1 MVDEKKHSETAMGEP
16 VSAREKTAQNA
27 DEVAMG
33 RPTAPKDIDARSD
46 AQVARAC
53 DGRRDGGEKAED
65 VAMGQPATN
74 SNGRSRRSTRR
85 RWGSRRTDPS

>member
-1 MVDEKKHSETAMGEP
+1 MVDEKKHSETEMGEP

-46 AQVARAC
+46 AQIA
-53 DGRRDGGEKAED
+53 
-65 VAMGQPATN
+65 
-74 SNGRSRRSTRR
+74 RR
-85 RWGSRRTDPS
+85 RLILTQSSKTVRCLTSGGVCCRR